1 MSEEGVSRALAILNT
16 IMKEVE
22 KLGGRVN
29 DDLSMHIRDD
39 DVSVHLAEGQDK
51 VPHELTKR
59 EAQAILE
66 YNEEVKKYSWAS
78 KPKIRKYDKVYN
90 GKLRVVFC
98 NGKYLRDSDS
108 AKLEDMLGE
117 ILVCLYEDSER
128 VKIAREKRE
137 AEELRRAE
145 EEKRKRERRERI
157 GLEAK
162 KTIAL
167 KNKANDYR
175 IAKEI
180 REYFAAA
187 VEKGGDEITL
197 EWINWAQRKAD
208 WYDPIVALEDEY
220 LGKRDHGKS
229 SEEKDKVL
237 QVETNRSWWW

>member
-1 MSEEGVSRALAILNT
+1 M
-16 IMKEVE
+16 
-22 KLGGRVN
+22 
-29 DDLSMHIRDD
+29 
-39 DVSVHLAEGQDK
+39 HLAEGQDK

-90 GKLRVVFC
+90 GKLRVVFG

-180 REYFAAA
+180 REYIAAA

>member
-1 MSEEGVSRALAILNT
+1 M
-16 IMKEVE
+16 
-22 KLGGRVN
+22 GGRVN

-78 KPKIRKYDKVYN
+78 KPKIRKYYKVYN
-90 GKLRVVFC
+90 GKLRVVFG

-162 KTIAL
+162 RTIAL
-167 KNKANDYR
+167 KNKAEDYR
-175 IAKEI
+175 IATEI
-180 REYFAAA
+180 RAYIAAV
-187 VEKGGDEITL
+187 VEKGGENITL
-197 EWINWAQRKAD
+197 EWIDWAQRKAD
-208 WYDPIVALEDEY
+208 WFDPTVALEDEY

-229 SEEKDKVL
+229 REEKDRAL
-237 QVETNRSWWW
+237 QTGVYRSWRW